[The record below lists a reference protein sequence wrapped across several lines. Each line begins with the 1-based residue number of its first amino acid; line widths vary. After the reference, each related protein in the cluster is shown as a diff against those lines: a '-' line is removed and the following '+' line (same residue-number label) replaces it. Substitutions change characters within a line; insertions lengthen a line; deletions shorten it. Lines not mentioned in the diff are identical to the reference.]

1 MSHGGRVIEEKVL
14 SHDWYLVKKT
24 IFDLRRRDGSWQH
37 QSRETWWID
46 STTKLN
52 PGRHFKPT

>member
-1 MSHGGRVIEEKVL
+1 MSHDGRVIEGKVL
-14 SHDWYLVKKT
+14 SPDGYRLKNT

-46 STTKLN
+46 PTTKPD
-52 PGRHFKPT
+52 PGRYFKPT